1 MADNGAMLV
10 VGVIV
15 VVLITAGLTYYITK
29 SSAEQLP
36 PQNQT
41 NVSLEKPSITVR
53 GEATKTVSPDL
64 MVIGLTIDSI
74 GANTSASQAQ
84 SAADTAKVKAAL
96 LAAGLEAGDI
106 QTSSYYTYPVY
117 NDSCYD
123 YCYPYY
129 GYDYAVPAGDGVYK
143 GDAPASEPAMESGS
157 GAAGSGVAYPDSVYP
172 PDIYPRPC
180 KSECN
185 ITGYKTSHVL
195 MIKTDKVNDGGDIVD
210 AALGAGDFKIDYIY
224 FSVKDETRVKVESDL
239 QAAAASNAKS
249 KAQNIAT
256 GLGATLG
263 KVISVTTDYYPVY
276 PYPVYAYDRQASAGE
291 AAPPTEIFP
300 TDSGFS
306 GSITVTYELE
316 Q

>member
-1 MADNGAMLV
+1 MADNSAMLV

-29 SSAEQLP
+29 SAEQL

-64 MVIGLTIDSI
+64 MVIGLTIDSF
-74 GANTSASQAQ
+74 GNNTSASQAQ
-84 SAADTAKVKAAL
+84 SATDTAKVKAAL
-96 LAAGLEAGDI
+96 LAAGLSASEI

-123 YCYPYY
+123 YCYPYA
-129 GYDYAVPAGDGVYK
+129 YDYAVPAGGGVYK
-143 GDAPASEPAMESGS
+143 GDAPSSEPAMESGS
-157 GAAGSGVAYPDSVYP
+157 GAAGSGVAYPD
-172 PDIYPRPC
+172 IYPRPYPC

-195 MIKTDKVNDGGDIVD
+195 MIKTDKVNDAGDLVD

-249 KAQNIAT
+249 KAENIAK

-263 KVISVTTDYYPVY
+263 KVISVTTDYYPIY
-276 PYPVYAYDRQASAGE
+276 PYPVYAYDRSAYGGE

-300 TDSGFS
+300 TDSSFS